1 MLSCVRNKVHLV
13 DSPTHIPN
21 SHSSLTTPAK
31 THRNQT
37 SSPFFSPCEL
47 YNASTCQTTE
57 CSRTPGKRL
66 CHIRD
71 QFRTLFVFS
80 GSRGIPGT
88 QWPLDCSL
96 EQTKKKPQLSH
107 GGPDRTWVRYISI
120 DLSPGSGGKGTWLQ
134 SLTHQFSSPP
144 VGVEHLERSRNKKDS
159 SESNYCGLPTTV
171 TLCGC

>member
-1 MLSCVRNKVHLV
+1 MHLV

-120 DLSPGSGGKGTWLQ
+120 DLSPGSGARELGYRASHTNSLVRLWGLNIWKDPGTRK
-134 SLTHQFSSPP
+134 TPA
-144 VGVEHLERSRNKKDS
+144 RA
-159 SESNYCGLPTTV
+159 TTV
-171 TLCGC
+171 AFPQQ